1 MSSSSGMKWNRFL
14 DGTSNIGKGIRWDLP
29 ADELEN
35 MYDNLGNR
43 IDNTTTDTSSN
54 AIMGTTGTGTNTT
67 GTSNASASA
76 SINYSGQYA
85 SPETAAYLA
94 KYEQNRPTYTQSK
107 DVTDAWNKVTELE
120 GQKPD
125 DYVSKYGDQIQ
136 TILDQILNR
145 KNFEYDF
152 NADPMYQMYK
162 DRYIQQGQM
171 AMQDTLGDAAALTGG
186 YGNSYATTAGNQAYQ
201 SYLQGLNDII
211 PDLREEAYNEWLN
224 EGDRLNSNLSILQGL
239 DDTDYGRYR
248 DKVSDYKDDLNYY
261 YSKYGDMS
269 DREYNRYLN
278 DADAWESDRAY
289 WYNKWQYETDFNY
302 QAALAAAAA
311 AAAAAGSGSG
321 SGGSPKKDK
330 GEEETEEDNV
340 KTKKYYTGSTY
351 SSTGTKKTGSILAG
365 AGPKVQIDAPQ
376 ADNLVAIQK
385 ARDAASYD
393 IWSIIAAAGTKGANA
408 AQEAYDAAVDSGLLL
423 GNEEDKATI
432 SYIRRWSR

>member
-162 DRYIQQGQM
+162 DRYIQQGKM

-211 PDLREEAYNEWLN
+211 PDLRAEAYNEWLN

-311 AAAAAGSGSG
+311 AAAATGSGSG
-321 SGGSPKKDK
+321 SGDGSKKDK
-330 GEEETEEDNV
+330 DEEKAD
-340 KTKKYYTGSTY
+340 Y
-351 SSTGTKKTGSILAG
+351 SSKGKGAPTINLTNHTLGSN
-365 AGPKVQIDAPQ
+365 DAI
-376 ADNLVAIQK
+376 AK
-385 ARDAASYD
+385 AAASAYSDLHLYEDDED
-393 IWSIIAAAGTKGANA
+393 IDETPVWNAITNIANNEGKYA
-408 AQEAYDAAVDSGLLL
+408 AQDAFNTYVKAGLVGYTDANLEKLKGIQRSG
-423 GNEEDKATI
+423 
-432 SYIRRWSR
+432 R

>member
-1 MSSSSGMKWNRFL
+1 MGNSSSGMKWNRFL

-29 ADELEN
+29 AEELEN

-43 IDNTTTDTSSN
+43 IDNTTTADTSSD
-54 AIMGTTGTGTNTT
+54 AIMGTTGTGANTA
-67 GTSNASASA
+67 GANASASA

-94 KYEQNRPTYTQSK
+94 QYEHSRPEYTQSP
-107 DVTDAWNKVTELE
+107 DVTNAWNKVIEIE

-136 TILDQILNR
+136 TLLDQILNR
-145 KNFEYDF
+145 DKFQYDF

-162 DRYIQQGQM
+162 DRYIQQGKM

-211 PDLREEAYNEWLN
+211 PDLRETAYNEWLN

-248 DKVSDYKDDLNYY
+248 DKVSDYRDDLNYY
-261 YSKYGDMS
+261 YNKFGDMS

-311 AAAAAGSGSG
+311 AAAAAAGSGSG
-321 SGGSPKKDK
+321 SGSGSKKDK
-330 GEEETEEDNV
+330 KDATPD
-340 KTKKYYTGSTY
+340 Y
-351 SSTGTKKTGSILAG
+351 SSAG
-365 AGPKVQIDAPQ
+365 
-376 ADNLVAIQK
+376 
-385 ARDAASYD
+385 
-393 IWSIIAAAGTKGANA
+393 KGAPTITTPNHTMTGNSAISKAQQSAYSDLHLYEDDEEIDETPVWDAITNIANNEGKYA
-408 AQEAYDAAVDSGLLL
+408 AQDAFNTYVRAGLVGYTDANLEKLKGIQRSG
-423 GNEEDKATI
+423 
-432 SYIRRWSR
+432 R